1 VILDSQLNMR
11 DHISEVAST
20 CFFHLR
26 WLCELHRVVAPDV
39 KQRLVSALVLSRVDY
54 CNSSLAAVALAPLQ
68 RVFNAATRY
77 VTDLR
82 LGLRD
87 HVTSVQ
93 RSLHWLPVHQRIEY
107 KLGVL
112 MYVIVNGTAPD
123 YISSSATLTSAM
135 PGRLHLWSAGSLT
148 FDIPRTCTRSQSLVH
163 GHGTNFHRTSAN
175 RLALS
180 LLRKKLKTHLFATA
194 YNHL

>member
-1 VILDSQLNMR
+1 MRRFLSNYFDLLFQLR
-11 DHISEVAST
+11 R
-20 CFFHLR
+20 LR
-26 WLCELHRVVAPDV
+26 QLRQVVAPDV
-39 KQRLVSALVLSRVDY
+39 RQRLVSALVPSRVDY

-123 YISSSATLTSAM
+123 YISSSVTLTSAM
-135 PGRLHLWSAGSLT
+135 PGRLHL
-148 FDIPRTCTRSQSLVH
+148 
-163 GHGTNFHRTSAN
+163 
-175 RLALS
+175 
-180 LLRKKLKTHLFATA
+180 
-194 YNHL
+194 

>member
-1 VILDSQLNMR
+1 M
-11 DHISEVAST
+11 
-20 CFFHLR
+20 
-26 WLCELHRVVAPDV
+26 VAPDV

-123 YISSSATLTSAM
+123 YISSSVTLTSAM
-135 PGRLHLWSAGSLT
+135 PGRLHL
-148 FDIPRTCTRSQSLVH
+148 
-163 GHGTNFHRTSAN
+163 
-175 RLALS
+175 
-180 LLRKKLKTHLFATA
+180 
-194 YNHL
+194 

>member
-1 VILDSQLNMR
+1 VRRFLSNYFDLLFQLR
-11 DHISEVAST
+11 R
-20 CFFHLR
+20 LR
-26 WLCELHRVVAPDV
+26 QLRQVVAPDV
-39 KQRLVSALVLSRVDY
+39 RQRLVSALVLSRVDY

-112 MYVIVNGTAPD
+112 VYAIVNGTAPD
-123 YISSSATLTSAM
+123 YISSSVTLTSAM
-135 PGRLHLWSAGSLT
+135 LGRLHL
-148 FDIPRTCTRSQSLVH
+148 
-163 GHGTNFHRTSAN
+163 
-175 RLALS
+175 
-180 LLRKKLKTHLFATA
+180 
-194 YNHL
+194 